1 MDLAGPLESGETQDV
16 EMKEVKTIDPLEA
29 FKTHYSTLENQGC
42 TQDAINYL
50 GELAA
55 QGNFL
60 QA

>member
-1 MDLAGPLESGETQDV
+1 MDLLGPLEPEDTQEV
-16 EMKEVKTIDPLEA
+16 EMKGTTPTDPLEA

-42 TQDAINYL
+42 AQDVINYL

-60 QA
+60 PA